1 MTRQPFAR
9 LGAWL
14 VDVLCI
20 SGWVAVL
27 AVVGATLYLTGAVDS
42 LSANVGNAVS
52 FVVLILPATVAMAWF
67 ESSSREATI
76 GKHARGFRVVDAGTG
91 SRVSFGRALLRN
103 ALKIAV
109 PWEVGHTVAYGL
121 VGTAR
126 GGAIP
131 GWLVVATVAAY
142 LVPTVYVATLFIGH
156 GRTPYD
162 WLSRTVVVGTR
173 RELALEVL

>member
-1 MTRQPFAR
+1 VTRQPFAR

-27 AVVGATLYLTGAVDS
+27 AVTGTTLYFTGVVHDVS
-42 LSANVGNAVS
+42 GNVGNDVS
-52 FVVLILPATVAMAWF
+52 FVVLILPATVTMAWY

-76 GKHARGFRVVDAGTG
+76 GKRARGLRVVDAGTG

-109 PWEVGHTVAYGL
+109 PREVGHTVAYGL

-131 GWLVVATVAAY
+131 VWLVVATVAAY
-142 LVPTVYVATLFIGH
+142 LVPTVYLATLFVGH

-162 WLSRTVVVGTR
+162 WLSGTVVIGGR
-173 RELALEVL
+173 PELALEVL